1 MTSCPVPKRPGEYGV
16 DYEVPELA
24 QIEGA
29 HLLANEAR
37 PFLKG
42 CGFTDRQILEW
53 ADTYISRVG
62 SGDVESFIE
71 WIHEREELLDRW
83 STAV

>member
-1 MTSCPVPKRPGEYGV
+1 MTAACPIPQHPRESGV
-16 DYEVPELA
+16 EEEVPELA

-37 PFLKG
+37 HFLTG

-53 ADTYISRVG
+53 ADAYIAHVG
-62 SGDVESFIE
+62 SGDVDSFVA
-71 WIHEREELLDRW
+71 WIHERE
-83 STAV
+83 AIVH

>member
-1 MTSCPVPKRPGEYGV
+1 MTSCPVPKRPHEFGV
-16 DYEVPELA
+16 DSEVPELA

-37 PFLKG
+37 AFLAG

-62 SGDVESFIE
+62 SGDVESFID
-71 WIHEREELLDRW
+71 WIHDREALL
-83 STAV
+83 SNGSNAS

>member
-1 MTSCPVPKRPGEYGV
+1 MTTCPVPKRPRDSGV
-16 DYEVPELA
+16 PAEVPELA

-37 PFLKG
+37 PFLKD

-53 ADTYISRVG
+53 ADTYIARVG
-62 SGDVESFIE
+62 SGDVDSFIA
-71 WIHEREELLDRW
+71 WIHEREALA
-83 STAV
+83 SQ